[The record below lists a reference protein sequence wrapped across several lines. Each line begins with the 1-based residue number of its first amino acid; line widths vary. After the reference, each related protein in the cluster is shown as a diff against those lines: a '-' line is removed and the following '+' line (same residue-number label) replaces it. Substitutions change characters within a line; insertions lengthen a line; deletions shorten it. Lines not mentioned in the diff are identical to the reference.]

1 MTSGFLTNKLF
12 VRVTDVHWDNDADI
26 GFSFHISK
34 FEEVKFDCQNI
45 TLNIVNFC
53 KFSKIENTNSEGFRK
68 FTKWMQRLFR

>member
-1 MTSGFLTNKLF
+1 MYIETTMPIL
-12 VRVTDVHWDNDADI
+12 A
-26 GFSFHISK
+26 FHISK